1 MKHFS
6 KHNSI
11 NHKTKQFPKRSMPGG
26 SLPCDAVYTHTHT
39 SAYLNSAVTAVALH
53 PPLTVFVKS
62 SLEKPLQC
70 PFVSCQFRLKSGVGR
85 ELTL

>member
-6 KHNSI
+6 KHNSN

-53 PPLTVFVKS
+53 PFDCFCEVI
-62 SLEKPLQC
+62 
-70 PFVSCQFRLKSGVGR
+70 FRKASPMPIRFLSV
-85 ELTL
+85 

>member
-39 SAYLNSAVTAVALH
+39 SAYLNSAVTAVALQ
-53 PPLTVFVKS
+53 PL
-62 SLEKPLQC
+62 
-70 PFVSCQFRLKSGVGR
+70 
-85 ELTL
+85 